1 MKLYKN
7 NDYYTNTLH
16 IVKVKRVKND
26 IYGNPL
32 YRVYPI
38 SFLFKTLT
46 NVYKNYRNAL
56 KPYYLIQSYNIEQSL
71 QEIFKELEF
80 TVPAHKFTD
89 LNGYKRVMLF
99 NMKRRK
105 CK

>member
-16 IVKVKRVKND
+16 ILEVKRVQND

-38 SFLFKTLT
+38 SFLFKPLT
-46 NVYKNYRNAL
+46 NVYKNYSNTSDLR
-56 KPYYLIQSYNIEQSL
+56 PYYLVQSYNIVADLDVMFEEMERENFPKLSDFDPISCGYL
-71 QEIFKELEF
+71 EIK
-80 TVPAHKFTD
+80 AYIGD
-89 LNGYKRVMLF
+89 
-99 NMKRRK
+99 
-105 CK
+105 

>member
-16 IVKVKRVKND
+16 ILEVRRVNND

-38 SFLFKTLT
+38 SFSFKPLT
-46 NVYKNYRNAL
+46 SVYKNYRNTL
-56 KPYYLIQSYNIEQSL
+56 KPYYLVKTYNIEQSL
-71 QEIFKELEF
+71 QEMFKELEF
-80 TVPAHKFTD
+80 TVLAEEFTD
-89 LNGYKRVMLF
+89 LKGFERVYAF
-99 NMKRRK
+99 QSEKEEI
-105 CK
+105 

>member
-16 IVKVKRVKND
+16 IVEVKRVKND

-32 YRVYPI
+32 YRVFPI
-38 SFLFKTLT
+38 SFSFKPLT

-56 KPYYLIQSYNIEQSL
+56 KPYYLVQSYNIEQSL
-71 QEIFKELEF
+71 QEIFKEL
-80 TVPAHKFTD
+80 HKFTD
-89 LNGYKRVMLF
+89 LNGYKRVYAF
-99 NMKRRK
+99 QYEKEEV
-105 CK
+105 

>member
-16 IVKVKRVKND
+16 IVEVKRVQND

-38 SFLFKTLT
+38 SFSFKPLT
-46 NVYKNYRNAL
+46 NIYKNYRNAL

-80 TVPAHKFTD
+80 TIPAEQFTD
-89 LNGYKRVMLF
+89 LKGYERVYAFQSEKEDL
-99 NMKRRK
+99 K
-105 CK
+105 

>member
-16 IVKVKRVKND
+16 IVEVKRVKND
-26 IYGNPL
+26 VYGNPL

-38 SFLFKTLT
+38 SFSFKPLT
-46 NVYKNYRNAL
+46 TVYKNYRNAL

-80 TVPAHKFTD
+80 TVLAHKFTD
-89 LNGYKRVMLF
+89 LNGYKRVYAFQREKEEL
-99 NMKRRK
+99 K
-105 CK
+105 

>member
-7 NDYYTNTLH
+7 NDYYTNMFH
-16 IVKVKRVKND
+16 IVEVKRVKND

-38 SFLFKTLT
+38 SFLFKPLT
-46 NVYKNYRNAL
+46 NVYKNYRNSL
-56 KPYYLIQSYNIEQSL
+56 KPYYLVQSYNIEQSL

-80 TVPAHKFTD
+80 TVSAHKFTD
-89 LNGYKRVMLF
+89 LNGYKRVYAF
-99 NMKRRK
+99 QHEKEEV
-105 CK
+105 